1 MEADLNAW
9 RKARRNELLAA
20 RTALPL
26 EQRREWDERITD
38 FVLRAFPMLQG
49 MTLGLYWPFKGEV
62 DPRVAA
68 LRFRNLGARTALPV
82 VVEKRAPLEFR
93 EWHAGVETR
102 PGVFDLPVPVDTEIV
117 IPDAVLIPPVGI
129 DRQGYRLGYGGGY
142 FDRTLAAINPRPLAI
157 ALARE
162 SSRMDTI
169 QPQPYDVP
177 MDFVVTEAGV
187 HHAGSG
193 RLERIEPEEATR
205 RAEALRASR
214 RAAMAPRS

>member
-1 MEADLNAW
+1 METELNAW
-9 RKARRNELLAA
+9 RKARRNELLSA

-102 PGVFDLPVPVDTEIV
+102 PGVFDLPVPVDTEV
-117 IPDAVLIPPVGI
+117 VVPDAVFIPPVGI

-162 SSRMDTI
+162 SSRIDTI
-169 QPQPYDVP
+169 QPQSYDVP
-177 MDFVVTEAGV
+177 MDFVVTEVGV

-214 RAAMAPRS
+214 RAATAPRS